1 MYVKGPAEVGGAS
14 PSQPVTVTSHRNSA
28 RQGTAFV
35 SQFMSVGL
43 REANYRQSV
52 SESVLNN

>member
-1 MYVKGPAEVGGAS
+1 MYVKDPAEVGGAR

-35 SQFMSVGL
+35 SQFMPVGL
-43 REANYRQSV
+43 REAKYR
-52 SESVLNN
+52 

>member
-1 MYVKGPAEVGGAS
+1 MYVKDPAEVEGAR

-35 SQFMSVGL
+35 SQFMPVGL
-43 REANYRQSV
+43 REANYRQAV